1 MKLLSFNVRGIGSR
15 RKRKLVK
22 DLIAN
27 TKVDFVCIQ
36 ETKLDIIPISVCES
50 LWVDKNFDWV
60 YSGSIGSAGGLLC
73 IWDKRKFVRDDC
85 CSDEG
90 FLSVS
95 GFWESSK
102 DIMRIVN
109 IYAPCHFAR
118 LNRWDNKFLSF
129 GGRII
134 LIKSV
139 LSNLPTYALSYNRA
153 PSTIIN
159 KLTSLQRRFLWGGG
173 VGSERKIAWVSWEA
187 ICRENCS
194 GGLGIK
200 NLEWFNLALFGK
212 WGWRVIGR
220 EGSLLSNVI
229 ESKYGSFWDC
239 IEEFK
244 SGNFNASNW
253 SFWWSSLVKFVGCS
267 TWFSSN
273 CIRVIKNGKSSKFWS
288 DKWVGGSSLKE
299 LFPRLFRIESESEC
313 LICERVIWEGSNWN
327 MNWKWRRRLFVWE
340 DNLINELKA
349 LIDRFLSYSEE
360 EDYWSWSPAHNGL
373 YSVKSAY
380 KAIEDSNTILSPQ
393 GNILGGIWSKMVPL
407 KVSAFSWRMVQDKVP
422 SILNLQQRGAFIPSF
437 STSCR
442 LCGSADE
449 GTDHLFFECRHS
461 RLTWGKIYS
470 WFGIENPVAGTKL
483 VHFKNHCEKVEAKY
497 KSVWALI
504 WHCTVWNIWSWRN
517 RLIFEGVHHDEEEVV
532 FKIQQ
537 SSFFWLRSFE
547 KLSSIYS
554 FSDWLRE
561 PLLLL

>member
-36 ETKLDIIPISVCES
+36 ETKLDIIPTSVCES

-102 DIMRIVN
+102 DILRIVN
-109 IYAPCHFAR
+109 IYAPCDFGKKMVLWEKVSNMTQENPEAYWCVCGDFNSILHISERKGLNRSSQSRDIALFNSFVRDSGLYDLPLLRRRFTWYKDNGTCCSRLDRFLVSKSWTAKWPNLKQVGLKRTISDHAPGWGSFLVKEKLKILKQEIKNWRRSKENNIELNIKSLEDRLSALDAKLEFSGWTGEDVDARKNSLQLLEENLLKRDRLAYQKSKCKWIKEGDCNSSFFHSVVNKCSKLSEIRANMGRVLSWKDTINKVEAR

-159 KLTSLQRRFLWGGG
+159 KLTSLQRQFLWGGG

-212 WGWRVIGR
+212 WGWRVLGR
-220 EGSLLSNVI
+220 EGSLLSSVI

-239 IEEFK
+239 VKEFK
-244 SGNFNASNW
+244 SENFNASNW

-273 CIRVIKNGKSSKFWS
+273 CIRVIKIGKSSKFWF
-288 DKWVGGSSLKE
+288 DKWVGGSYLKE
-299 LFPRLFRIESESEC
+299 LFPRLFRIESESE
-313 LICERVIWEGSNWN
+313 S
-327 MNWKWRRRLFVWE
+327 
-340 DNLINELKA
+340 
-349 LIDRFLSYSEE
+349 
-360 EDYWSWSPAHNGL
+360 
-373 YSVKSAY
+373 
-380 KAIEDSNTILSPQ
+380 
-393 GNILGGIWSKMVPL
+393 
-407 KVSAFSWRMVQDKVP
+407 
-422 SILNLQQRGAFIPSF
+422 
-437 STSCR
+437 
-442 LCGSADE
+442 
-449 GTDHLFFECRHS
+449 HL
-461 RLTWGKIYS
+461 
-470 WFGIENPVAGTKL
+470 
-483 VHFKNHCEKVEAKY
+483 
-497 KSVWALI
+497 
-504 WHCTVWNIWSWRN
+504 
-517 RLIFEGVHHDEEEVV
+517 
-532 FKIQQ
+532 
-537 SSFFWLRSFE
+537 
-547 KLSSIYS
+547 
-554 FSDWLRE
+554 
-561 PLLLL
+561 